1 MLRKYPALSIVFPLF
16 LACANEFADAQ
27 SPTGSHPNVG
37 ILITGDTGYGP
48 EYPEDTDFE
57 DRFSE
62 EQYLVSV
69 PNDGHSPFVP
79 LIEYSF
85 DRRSHRYDQ
94 SD

>member
-1 MLRKYPALSIVFPLF
+1 MLRKYSVLLIVFPLF
-16 LACANEFADAQ
+16 LACANESAEAQ
-27 SPTGSHPNVG
+27 SPTGSDLNVG
-37 ILITGDTGYGP
+37 ILIFGDTGYGP
-48 EYPEDTDFE
+48 EYPEITDFE

-62 EQYLVSV
+62 EQYLLSV

-85 DRRSHRYDQ
+85 VRRSHRYGQ